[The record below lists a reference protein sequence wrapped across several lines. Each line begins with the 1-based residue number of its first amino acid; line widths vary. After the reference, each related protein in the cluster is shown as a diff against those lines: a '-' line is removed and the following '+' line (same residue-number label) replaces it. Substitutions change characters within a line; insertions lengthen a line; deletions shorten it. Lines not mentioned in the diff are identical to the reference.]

1 MNDVPDVE
9 IPNTEQI
16 PDSQNN
22 QSEHEISQNYE
33 GAPEMVKKNF
43 HIFFEIFFY
52 FFKKTSNSIRE
63 LIPFFGSVTF

>member
-1 MNDVPDVE
+1 MMDHMNDVPDDVE

-33 GAPEMVKKNF
+33 GAPEMVWLAIYCGFSSKAVVDLYP
-43 HIFFEIFFY
+43 IALRTFFI
-52 FFKKTSNSIRE
+52 
-63 LIPFFGSVTF
+63 

>member
-1 MNDVPDVE
+1 MMDHMNDVPDDVE

-33 GAPEMVKKNF
+33 GAPEMVRIKYF
-43 HIFFEIFFY
+43 LWFFLSKI
-52 FFKKTSNSIRE
+52 
-63 LIPFFGSVTF
+63 LIKSKFPCLPSGSKD